1 MHPQRQLVATTVR
14 DYIKKL
20 RRNSEAPG
28 LSMPEPGV
36 PRPITVGYLCPLTGI
51 HLILSSRNGHP
62 SLATTT
68 LISRYDIQG
77 VQFMSIT
84 GTSITKNITKVN
96 TKERGNIGIRGTFY
110 ECITL

>member
-1 MHPQRQLVATTVR
+1 
-14 DYIKKL
+14 
-20 RRNSEAPG
+20 
-28 LSMPEPGV
+28 MPEPGV

-51 HLILSSRNGHP
+51 HLMLSSRNGHP

-96 TKERGNIGIRGTFY
+96 TKEKGNIGIRGTIY